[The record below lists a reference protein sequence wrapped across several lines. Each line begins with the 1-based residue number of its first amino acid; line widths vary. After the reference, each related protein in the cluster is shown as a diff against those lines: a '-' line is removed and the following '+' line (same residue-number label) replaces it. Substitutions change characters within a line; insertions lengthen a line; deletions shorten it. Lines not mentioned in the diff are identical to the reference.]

1 MSKLISI
8 RILRHSLLFSVLF
21 IQSFL
26 VFADDPRQT
35 LFHGQFLYSRKMLF
49 QTGAM
54 QWQSPMQ
61 IPGQFHALGFGYV
74 SSLSSSTNELHQ
86 YVVYYAFS
94 LFLPG
99 NALLPDS
106 SQGKYRGYT
115 IDLLMFGFDVLSQ
128 YRKAD
133 LNFHFGIE
141 TGRMRMKGEG
151 FDLRNPLFA
160 PKAMLGYKR
169 RLGRLILGIHGSAS
183 LDISSS
189 KWKSLHFGRKDSR
202 DIPGTQQSGA
212 ALTISI
218 GFN

>member
-8 RILRHSLLFSVLF
+8 SILRHSLLFCMLF

-26 VFADDPRQT
+26 VFADDPIQT
-35 LFHGQFLYSRKMLF
+35 LFHSQFLYSRKMLF

-54 QWQSPMQ
+54 QWQSPVQ
-61 IPGQFHALGFGYV
+61 IPGQFHALGLGFV
-74 SSLSSSTNELHQ
+74 LPAASTKHQ
-86 YVVYYAFS
+86 YHPSVAYCAFS
-94 LFLPG
+94 LLLPDK
-99 NALLPDS
+99 ALLPDS
-106 SQGKYRGYT
+106 SQGKYQGYI
-115 IDLLMFGFDVLSQ
+115 IDLLLFGFDVLSHH
-128 YRKAD
+128 RKAD

-141 TGRMRMKGEG
+141 TGRMRMKGDG
-151 FDLRNPLFA
+151 YDLRNPLFA

-202 DIPGTQQSGA
+202 DIPGTRQSGA